1 MIKGGGRLW
10 RLTAFPYDLFV
21 DGGKAEGLRLELL
34 ELLRKQAE
42 HLNAQSLGSATEAEI
57 IDYELR
63 QEVIHDLC
71 KRLANFNA
79 A

>member
-1 MIKGGGRLW
+1 MKPGP
-10 RLTAFPYDLFV
+10 TEP
-21 DGGKAEGLRLELL
+21 LRLELM

-42 HLNAQSLGSATEAEI
+42 HLNARSLGTATDAEI
-57 IDYELR
+57 IDFELR

-71 KRLANFNA
+71 KQLANSEA